1 VIDLE
6 RRGDVAILRLAH
18 GKASALDLELL
29 LALDESI
36 GEVEA
41 SDARALVLTGS
52 GTIFSAG
59 VDLFRVLEGKR
70 AYLEKFL
77 PALDEALGRLF
88 EFQKPAV
95 AAINGHAIAG
105 GAILALA
112 CDRRI
117 FARGKGTFGIPEL
130 RVGVTF
136 PPLPL
141 EIVRHALAPH
151 VARRA
156 ILEGRNWTPDECL
169 ALGAVDELCEPAAL
183 LDRAIDIAHELA
195 SIPPRSFALTKRLAR
210 MAALDLL
217 ERHAAA
223 AAPKVLDAWSSP
235 DVLDAIRAYVE
246 KTIKK

>member
-1 VIDLE
+1 MIESE
-6 RRGDVAILRLAH
+6 RRGDIAILRLAH

-29 LALDESI
+29 VALDAALEKM
-36 GEVEA
+36 EA
-41 SDARALVLTGS
+41 SDARALVLTGT

-59 VDLFRVLEGKR
+59 VDLFRVLDGKR
-70 AYLEKFL
+70 GYLEKFL
-77 PALDEALGRLF
+77 PALDQALLRLF
-88 EFQKPAV
+88 ELEKPTV
-95 AAINGHAIAG
+95 AALNGHAIAG

-117 FARGKGTFGIPEL
+117 FARGKGMFGIPEL

-141 EIVRHALAPH
+141 EIARHALAPH

-156 ILEGRNWTPDECL
+156 ILEAKNWSPDECL
-169 ALGAVDELCEPAAL
+169 ALGAVDELTEPAAL
-183 LDRAIDIAHELA
+183 LDRAIEIARELA
-195 SIPPRSFALTKRLAR
+195 SIPARSFALTKRLTR
-210 MAALDLL
+210 LSVLDLL

-223 AAPKVLDAWSSP
+223 AAPKVLDAWSSAE
-235 DVLDAIRAYVE
+235 VLDAIRDYVE